1 MICNPKNFGQR
12 AGKCCALFP
21 RVAQGIWI
29 VPGRI
34 SIAVSGGELEN
45 EALKGECWVAMTLLL
60 WLSLP
65 LIPIDTEKPGWSL
78 ASVVPFCATE
88 FN

>member
-1 MICNPKNFGQR
+1 MTRNPKNFGQR

-21 RVAQGIWI
+21 RVAQGILWI

-45 EALKGECWVAMTLLL
+45 
-60 WLSLP
+60 
-65 LIPIDTEKPGWSL
+65 
-78 ASVVPFCATE
+78 
-88 FN
+88 

>member
-1 MICNPKNFGQR
+1 MTRDPKNFGQR

-21 RVAQGIWI
+21 RVAQGILWI

-45 EALKGECWVAMTLLL
+45 RALKGECWVAMTLLL
-60 WLSLP
+60 CGCLFP
-65 LIPIDTEKPGWSL
+65 
-78 ASVVPFCATE
+78 
-88 FN
+88 